1 MLPSFKP
8 MRKLTAILLA
18 FCLYAADPWQSK
30 PFTEWS
36 DKDVNKLLTKSPW
49 AREVS
54 VELNGPA
61 AALAD
66 GGGRDRVGDPVGSRP
81 ATLGP
86 STGPGVM
93 APSTGARGA
102 PDGGG
107 QIGGDVHSVMLTVR
121 WQSALPVRQAI
132 ARRKYG
138 AEAATSPDAKKLL
151 DDNSVYLIAISGLPP
166 TYTPQA
172 KAAILSETSLSSKG
186 KDLRPSDVLLPPSG
200 KFADTIFVFQKTTP
214 FTADDKDVEFSTKFG
229 ALNIKCKF
237 RLKDLLFSGDL
248 AL

>member
-1 MLPSFKP
+1 
-8 MRKLTAILLA
+8 MRKFTPILLA

-61 AALAD
+61 ATLSD
-66 GGGRDRVGDPVGSRP
+66 GVGRDRAGDPMGNRP
-81 ATLGP
+81 ATLGS

-93 APSTGARGA
+93 APGGGPRGA

-138 AEAATSPDAKKLL
+138 AEATTSPDAKKLL
-151 DDNSVYLIAISGLPP
+151 DDNSAYLIAISGLPP
-166 TYTPQA
+166 TYTPQL